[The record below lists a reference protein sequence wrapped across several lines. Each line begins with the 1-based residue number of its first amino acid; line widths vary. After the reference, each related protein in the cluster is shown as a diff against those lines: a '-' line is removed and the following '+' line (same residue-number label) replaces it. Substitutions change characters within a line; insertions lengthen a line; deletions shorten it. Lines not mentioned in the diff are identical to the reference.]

1 MGVRRMIQE
10 CEFKIEKDIPII
22 KDARKGSKHTNPLY
36 IIAQKMEIG
45 DSIRFP
51 LPEFVHANYNSRD
64 KYSDEEWDDMI
75 SKEANYNYWSNAPKS
90 LRRYLLELYGKGS
103 VAERNLRNI
112 PEEKTDESGVRVWR
126 IK

>member
-22 KDARKGSKHTNPLY
+22 KDARKGGKHTNPLY

-51 LPEFVHANYNSRD
+51 LPEFVHANYDDRH
-64 KYSDEEWDDMI
+64 KYSDEEFDDML
-75 SKEANYNYWSNAPKS
+75 SKQANYNYWSNAPKS
-90 LRRYLLELYGKGS
+90 LRRYLIEIYGKGS

>member
-10 CEFKIEKDIPII
+10 CEFKIEKNIPII
-22 KDARKGSKHTNPLY
+22 KDARKGGKHTNPLY

-51 LPEFVHANYNSRD
+51 LPEFVHANYDDRH
-64 KYSDEEWDDMI
+64 KYSDEEFDDML
-75 SKEANYNYWSNAPKS
+75 SKQANYNYWSNAPKS
-90 LRRYLLELYGKGS
+90 LRRYLIEIYGKGS